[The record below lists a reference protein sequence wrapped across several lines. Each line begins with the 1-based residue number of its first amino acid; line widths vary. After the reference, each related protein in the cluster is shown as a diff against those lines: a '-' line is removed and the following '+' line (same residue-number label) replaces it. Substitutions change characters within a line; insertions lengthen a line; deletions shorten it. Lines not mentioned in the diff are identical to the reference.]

1 MDQAATVHDDP
12 FFAALREL
20 PGMQLLPSAVS
31 EALLHLP
38 PQTFDGLRANRE
50 QVPPLITVGGQ
61 SGYLV
66 GNLVQYIE
74 QEPTRRGPKKIQHP
88 SFANFLNHGRS
99 DDVWVFGMAALDFH
113 GMRRP
118 VDLVTWLEL
127 PATLLADA
135 HRQDMTLKEYTKVM
149 DVYLSRFEAQKA
161 AEELAAGRARL
172 GMRLMP
178 TASTATEFWR
188 DSGKK
193 TTRHRS

>member
-12 FFAALREL
+12 FFAALHEL

-50 QVPPLITVGGQ
+50 PVPPLITVGGQ

-66 GNLVQYIE
+66 GDLVQYIE
-74 QEPTRRGPKKIQHP
+74 REPTRRGPKKIQHP
-88 SFANFLNHGRS
+88 SFASFLNHGRS

-118 VDLVTWLEL
+118 VDLLTGLDL
-127 PATLLADA
+127 PMAVLADA
-135 HRQDMTLKEYTKVM
+135 HIRQMTMKEYAAVM
-149 DVYLSRFEAQKA
+149 DGYLSRFDDQQA
-161 AEELAAGRARL
+161 AEQLAIEHAQLALRHVPPRGSRKRV
-172 GMRLMP
+172 GI
-178 TASTATEFWR
+178 
-188 DSGKK
+188 
-193 TTRHRS
+193 HRS